1 MKMRAISLF
10 IAVAVLAGCDDPPT
24 AELDAAKQAL
34 DAARD
39 AGAER
44 FAANE
49 YSAAQRAYSEA
60 EATTNSEAERF
71 FLFKDF
77 EPARAQIADA
87 KAKAMRAESSAQA
100 EKTRQRE
107 SAEAAIA
114 AARDAVSAAYTSLE
128 EAPSGKG
135 TEADIEELRVEL
147 STAEAD
153 LDAAEAAL
161 NSENFSGAESLAESA
176 DQKATEVADG
186 VMVAV
191 DKYHELVEKMR
202 PWYERI

>member
-10 IAVAVLAGCDDPPT
+10 VAVAVLAGCDDPPT

-34 DAARD
+34 NSARD
-39 AGAER
+39 VGAER

-60 EATTNSEAERF
+60 EATTNTEAERF

-77 EPARAQIADA
+77 EQARAQIADA
-87 KAKAMRAESSAQA
+87 KSKAMQAESSAEA
-100 EKTRQRE
+100 EKKRQRE

-114 AARDAVSAAYTSLE
+114 TARDAVAAAYTSLE

-135 TEADIEELRVEL
+135 TEADIEALRAEL
-147 STAEAD
+147 SAAEAD
-153 LDAAEAAL
+153 MDAAEAAL
-161 NSENFSGAESLAESA
+161 DSENFSDAESLAESA

-191 DKYHELVEKMR
+191 DRYHALVEEMR
-202 PWYERI
+202 PWYERF

>member
-10 IAVAVLAGCDDPPT
+10 VAVAVLAGCDDPPT
-24 AELDAAKQAL
+24 AELQAAKQAL

-39 AGAER
+39 VGAER

-60 EATTNSEAERF
+60 ESTTNTEAERF
-71 FLFKDF
+71 FLLKDF
-77 EPARAQIADA
+77 EQARTQIADA
-87 KAKAMRAESSAQA
+87 KSKAVQAESSAEA
-100 EKTRQRE
+100 EKKRQRE
-107 SAEAAIA
+107 SAQAAIA
-114 AARDAVSAAYTSLE
+114 AARDAVAAAYTSLE
-128 EAPSGKG
+128 DAPAGKG
-135 TEADIEELRVEL
+135 TEADIEELRAEL

-153 LDAAEAAL
+153 IEAAEAAVD
-161 NSENFSGAESLAESA
+161 SEDFSDAEALAESA
-176 DQKATEVADG
+176 DQKATEIADG

-191 DKYHELVEKMR
+191 KKYHDLVEKMR

>member
-10 IAVAVLAGCDDPPT
+10 VAVAVLAGCDDPPT

-39 AGAER
+39 VGAER
-44 FAANE
+44 FAASE

-71 FLFKDF
+71 LFKNF
-77 EPARAQIADA
+77 EQARAQIADA
-87 KAKAMRAESSAQA
+87 KTKAMRAESSAQA
-100 EKTRQRE
+100 EKKRQRE

-135 TEADIEELRVEL
+135 TEADIEELRAEL
-147 STAEAD
+147 STAEARIE
-153 LDAAEAAL
+153 AAEAAL
-161 NSENFSGAESLAESA
+161 NSENFSVAESSAGDA

-186 VMVAV
+186 VMMAV

>member
-34 DAARD
+34 DSARTV
-39 AGAER
+39 GAER
-44 FAANE
+44 FAADE

-60 EATTNSEAERF
+60 ETTTNTEAERF

-77 EPARAQIADA
+77 EQARAQIADA
-87 KAKAMRAESSAQA
+87 KSKAMQAESAAEA
-100 EKTRQRE
+100 EKKRQRE
-107 SAEAAIA
+107 SAEAVIA
-114 AARDAVSAAYTSLE
+114 TARDAIAAAYTSLE

-135 TEADIEELRVEL
+135 TEADIEELRAEL

-161 NSENFSGAESLAESA
+161 DSENFSGAESLAESA

-186 VMVAV
+186 VMMAV
-191 DKYHELVEKMR
+191 DRYHALVEKMR
-202 PWYERI
+202 PWYERF

>member
-10 IAVAVLAGCDDPPT
+10 VAVAVLTGCDDPPT

-34 DAARD
+34 DSARD
-39 AGAER
+39 VGAER

-60 EATTNSEAERF
+60 EATTNTEAERF

-77 EPARAQIADA
+77 EQARAQIADA
-87 KAKAMRAESSAQA
+87 KTKAMRAESSAEA
-100 EKTRQRE
+100 EKKRQRE

-114 AARDAVSAAYTSLE
+114 AARDAIAAAYTSLE

-135 TEADIEELRVEL
+135 TEADIEELRAEL
-147 STAEAD
+147 STADAD
-153 LDAAEAAL
+153 LDAAEAAVD
-161 NSENFSGAESLAESA
+161 SEHFPDAESLADSA

-186 VMVAV
+186 VIVAV
-191 DKYHELVEKMR
+191 DRYYALVEEMR
-202 PWYERI
+202 PWYERF

>member
-10 IAVAVLAGCDDPPT
+10 VAVAVLAGCDDPPT
-24 AELDAAKQAL
+24 AELQAAKQAL

-39 AGAER
+39 VGAER

-60 EATTNSEAERF
+60 EATTNTEAERF
-71 FLFKDF
+71 FLLKDF
-77 EPARAQIADA
+77 EQARTQIADA
-87 KAKAMRAESSAQA
+87 KSKAMQAESSAEA
-100 EKTRQRE
+100 EKKRQRE
-107 SAEAAIA
+107 SAQAAIA
-114 AARDAVSAAYTSLE
+114 AARDAVAAAYTSLE
-128 EAPSGKG
+128 DAPAGKG
-135 TEADIEELRVEL
+135 TEADIEALRAEL

-153 LDAAEAAL
+153 IEAAEAAL
-161 NSENFSGAESLAESA
+161 DSEEFSDAEALAGSA
-176 DQKATEVADG
+176 DQQATEIADG

-191 DKYHELVEKMR
+191 QKYHDLVEKMR

>member
-10 IAVAVLAGCDDPPT
+10 VAVAVLAGCDDPPT

-39 AGAER
+39 VEAEQ

-49 YSAAQRAYSEA
+49 YAAAQRAYSEA
-60 EATTNSEAERF
+60 EATTNAEAERF

-77 EPARAQIADA
+77 EQARAQIADA
-87 KAKAMRAESSAQA
+87 KTKAMRAETSAQA

-107 SAEAAIA
+107 SAQAVIV
-114 AARDAVSAAYTSLE
+114 AARDAVTAAYTSLE

-135 TEADIEELRVEL
+135 TEADIEELRAEL
-147 STAEAD
+147 SSAEAD

-161 NSENFSGAESLAESA
+161 DSDNFSGAESLAESA

>member
-10 IAVAVLAGCDDPPT
+10 VAVAVLAGCDDPPT

-34 DAARD
+34 SSARD
-39 AGAER
+39 VGAER

-60 EATTNSEAERF
+60 EATTNTEAERF

-77 EPARAQIADA
+77 EQARAQIADA
-87 KAKAMRAESSAQA
+87 KTKAMRAESAAEA
-100 EKTRQRE
+100 EKKRQRE
-107 SAEAAIA
+107 SAEAVIA
-114 AARDAVSAAYTSLE
+114 TARDAVAAAYTSLE

-135 TEADIEELRVEL
+135 TEADIEELRAEL

-153 LDAAEAAL
+153 LDAAEAEL
-161 NSENFSGAESLAESA
+161 DSENFSGAEALAESA

-186 VMVAV
+186 VMMAV
-191 DKYHELVEKMR
+191 DRYHALVEKMR
-202 PWYERI
+202 PWYERF

>member
-10 IAVAVLAGCDDPPT
+10 VAVAVLAGCDDPPT

-34 DAARD
+34 AAARD
-39 AGAER
+39 ADAER

-49 YSAAQRAYSEA
+49 YSVAQRAFSEA
-60 EATTNSEAERF
+60 EATTNTEDERF

-77 EPARAQIADA
+77 EQARAQLADA
-87 KAKAMRAESSAQA
+87 KSKAMQAESSAHA
-100 EKTRQRE
+100 EKKRQKE

-114 AARDAVSAAYTSLE
+114 AARDAVAAAYTSLE
-128 EAPSGKG
+128 EAPAGKG
-135 TEADIEELRVEL
+135 TEADIEELRAEL
-147 STAEAD
+147 SMAEAD
-153 LDAAEAAL
+153 LDAAEAAM
-161 NSENFSGAESLAESA
+161 NSENFSDAESLADSA

-191 DKYHELVEKMR
+191 DRYHALVEEMR
-202 PWYERI
+202 PWYERF

>member
-10 IAVAVLAGCDDPPT
+10 VAVAVLAGCDDPPT
-24 AELDAAKQAL
+24 ADLDAAKQAL

-39 AGAER
+39 VGAER
-44 FAANE
+44 FAASE

-60 EATTNSEAERF
+60 ETTTNTEAERF

-77 EPARAQIADA
+77 EQARAQIADA
-87 KAKAMRAESSAQA
+87 KTKAMRAESSAQA
-100 EKTRQRE
+100 EKKRQRE

-114 AARDAVSAAYTSLE
+114 TARDAVAAAYTSLE

-135 TEADIEELRVEL
+135 TEADIEELRAEL
-147 STAEAD
+147 SAAEAD
-153 LDAAEAAL
+153 IEAAEAAVD
-161 NSENFSGAESLAESA
+161 SENFSDAESLAESV

-191 DKYHELVEKMR
+191 EKYHALVEEMR
-202 PWYERI
+202 PWYERF

>member
-10 IAVAVLAGCDDPPT
+10 VAVAVLAGCADPPT

-34 DAARD
+34 DSARD
-39 AGAER
+39 VGAEQ
-44 FAANE
+44 FAASE
-49 YSAAQRAYSEA
+49 YSAAQRAYNEA
-60 EATTNSEAERF
+60 EATTNTEAERF

-77 EPARAQIADA
+77 EQARAQIADA
-87 KAKAMRAESSAQA
+87 KTKAMRAESSAEA
-100 EKTRQRE
+100 EKKRQKE

-114 AARDAVSAAYTSLE
+114 AARDAVGAAYTSLE

-135 TEADIEELRVEL
+135 TEADIEELRAEL
-147 STAEAD
+147 SAAEAD
-153 LDAAEAAL
+153 IEAAEAAL
-161 NSENFSGAESLAESA
+161 NSENLSDAESLAESA

>member
-10 IAVAVLAGCDDPPT
+10 VAVAVLAGCDDPPT
-24 AELDAAKQAL
+24 VELDAAKQAL
-34 DAARD
+34 DSARD
-39 AGAER
+39 VGAEQ
-44 FAANE
+44 FAASE

-60 EATTNSEAERF
+60 ETTTNTEAERF

-77 EPARAQIADA
+77 EQARAQIADA
-87 KAKAMRAESSAQA
+87 KSKAMQAESSAQA
-100 EKTRQRE
+100 EKQRQRE

-114 AARDAVSAAYTSLE
+114 AARDAVAAAYTSLE

-135 TEADIEELRVEL
+135 TEADIEELRAEL
-147 STAEAD
+147 SMAEAD
-153 LDAAEAAL
+153 LDAAEAAVD
-161 NSENFSGAESLAESA
+161 SENFSGAESLAESA

-191 DKYHELVEKMR
+191 DRYYALVEEMR
-202 PWYERI
+202 PWYERF